1 MTSKFSSLFNKFFY
15 SNVPIGVS
23 KRNWRSNR
31 LLPTSWNQ
39 KNQRRE
45 EAGEPNQRLRFS
57 WPGKP
62 RPMQQQTY
70 SPLDG
75 KTLRKSLLFSDFW
88 CITDLFCENGFK
100 NVGIKW
106 SKIDYNF
113 DTCGFWPSAKEYK
126 KSFEVFWSQLSF
138 YFWLENSKWKYL
150 NFWSIFEKNSQ
161 ITLIKLMF
169 DRDLKKIRFQIEMV
183 GSIWLTNDLALNLKG
198 CYAFLEKRPR
208 KSEL

>member
-1 MTSKFSSLFNKFFY
+1 MAQQIMQVVLVRSKALFLSLHFFLDRNSVTERKKMSFQQFFY

-88 CITDLFCENGFK
+88 CITDLF
-100 NVGIKW
+100 VRM
-106 SKIDYNF
+106 
-113 DTCGFWPSAKEYK
+113 A
-126 KSFEVFWSQLSF
+126 
-138 YFWLENSKWKYL
+138 
-150 NFWSIFEKNSQ
+150 
-161 ITLIKLMF
+161 
-169 DRDLKKIRFQIEMV
+169 LKTWE
-183 GSIWLTNDLALNLKG
+183 
-198 CYAFLEKRPR
+198 
-208 KSEL
+208 